1 MTAALTAEKSQ
12 LYEMEDGSLIP
23 QLAQQVQ
30 FTVKVGKFLNPHL
43 SFRRVPRFSST
54 VISSAFCKLIC
65 ETPGKVKWLHW
76 HTESEFEG
84 LRFSAEVIGRKG
96 EGSSKLARPFYQSMV
111 GRQSDAANQRI
122 WVLIV
127 EKKSVQD
134 MHELDRAMWELSG
147 DFIIRSYFLE
157 PSRLHL
163 EQHEHGGSCTGYR
176 DALSPHE
183 YLCIHSPLG
192 YHVFAVRWAWC

>member
-1 MTAALTAEKSQ
+1 MKNVDLNISNKRSWAGEWITQQNVRRKVMTAALTAEKSQ

-30 FTVKVGKFLNPHL
+30 FTVKVGNFLNPHL

-54 VISSAFCKLIC
+54 VISSAFRKLIC

-84 LRFSAEVIGRKG
+84 LCFSAEVIGRKG
-96 EGSSKLARPFYQSMV
+96 EGSSKWARPFYQSMV

-122 WVLIV
+122 WGAYGRK
-127 EKKSVQD
+127 E
-134 MHELDRAMWELSG
+134 
-147 DFIIRSYFLE
+147 
-157 PSRLHL
+157 
-163 EQHEHGGSCTGYR
+163 
-176 DALSPHE
+176 
-183 YLCIHSPLG
+183 
-192 YHVFAVRWAWC
+192 